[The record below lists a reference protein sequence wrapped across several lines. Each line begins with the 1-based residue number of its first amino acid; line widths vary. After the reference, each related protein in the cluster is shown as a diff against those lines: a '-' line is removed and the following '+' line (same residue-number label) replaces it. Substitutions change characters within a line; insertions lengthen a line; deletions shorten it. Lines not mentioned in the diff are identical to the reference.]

1 MKAPEVDGRLEY
13 FKIRVDMLKAACE
26 GARNETQ
33 AAKRIAA
40 LVAYFFI
47 PDSDLL
53 QNGSDTEAFLQQFCY
68 RIDKARNNS
77 FAARKSSK
85 RANLAGKIA
94 ETVASN
100 LSMSTAH
107 DLSTEVR
114 LENIDIKKLDKL
126 TAGASTRIP
135 PTAEEVAAYGVKNH
149 YSAFTLGNDP
159 HKEASRF
166 IEYNDGRGWIT
177 DSGDPITDWRGALKV
192 WNENYKRRRRYI

>member
-1 MKAPEVDGRLEY
+1 MKAPEVDERLEY
-13 FKIRVDMLKAACE
+13 FKIRVDMFKAACG

-68 RIDKARNNS
+68 RIDKARNSN
-77 FAARKSSK
+77 FAVRERSK
-85 RANLAGKIA
+85 RANLAGEIA
-94 ETVASN
+94 ETAASD
-100 LSMSTAH
+100 LSMSTAN

-114 LENIDIKKLDKL
+114 LENLYIKKLDKL

-135 PTAEEVAAYGVKNH
+135 PTVEEVAAYGVKKH
-149 YSAFTLGNDP
+149 YSAFMLGNDP
-159 HKEASRF
+159 YKEARRF

-177 DSGDPITDWRGALKV
+177 DSGDPITDWRGTLKV
-192 WNENYKRRRRYI
+192 WNDNYKRKHGYI